1 MRHTGV
7 GIPIKRAA
15 AVSREL
21 LTEVTFYTASDIL
34 YPPGVSIRLRAYSS
48 PLESVYLIRAEFS
61 LMVIPRSRSALAR
74 RQEAE

>member
-34 YPPGVSIRLRAYSS
+34 YPPDI
-48 PLESVYLIRAEFS
+48 I
-61 LMVIPRSRSALAR
+61 
-74 RQEAE
+74 